1 MKRKKLVSN
10 ASFTLLEIIISA
22 TLISVGVVAVVKC
35 ISTGV
40 YADYSVEGKL
50 VGLNYA
56 IQKMETLL
64 NYSYS
69 DSNLASSSP
78 ACSASFTT
86 WNSPATNYYWCWTI
100 TDNTNYK
107 TVLVTVSWYYKSRA
121 MSLNLASYMA
131 NVSSS

>member
-1 MKRKKLVSN
+1 MKRKKLVSI
-10 ASFTLLEIIISA
+10 ASFTLLEIMISA
-22 TLISVGVVAVVKC
+22 TLISVGVVAVVRC

-40 YADYSVEGKL
+40 FADYSIESKL

-69 DSNLASSSP
+69 NGSLVSSSP
-78 ACSASFTT
+78 ACSTSFTT
-86 WNSPATNYYWCWTI
+86 WNSPITNYYWCWTI

-121 MSLNLASYMA
+121 MSVNLASYTA